1 MVEGHQR
8 SQGERQVLGQLVL
21 PFHIAKQAGHA
32 AGAPLGN
39 AVEADGKQRVLD
51 IGILKPARD
60 RLGKGHQVLFGQA
73 EGGDDLVVEGFLHE
87 GLDHAVV
94 HGVEHVVITAQERG
108 GHERG
113 VRPIENAHLALL
125 VGLLVVG
132 EDHRKAAVRQG
143 QLAGDVLFGFDHP
156 QGKGLARYQQP
167 VLITQLLPDGFR
179 FVAGIAGNDTVHQ
192 RGGKDARLVKPGF
205 KALAQLPQ
213 PGQGLDAA
221 LEGDTVIV
229 DELHRQDD
237 QALVGGIAECLGAL
251 IEELAQLARIGVGRA
266 EIKPVAFV
274 QHNARFGGVA
284 YDKAQGVQP
293 GIGRVLLIF
302 AVGVHRIADRCDRA
316 AHLHGLAVHQSA
328 QQHGVSAVLLVKGV
342 QVTKGYGLNQHD
354 VSVEVCFFIGD
365 IDHVIHKGTKK
376 VAFSELQH
384 TNGPFGGFEHS
395 GIQSIHWDPSSSVS
409 GHLQVPKHVNSY
421 ISSRLSYSFLGVASI
436 HRIGIFY
443 FPQFHK

>member
-1 MVEGHQR
+1 M
-8 SQGERQVLGQLVL
+8 L

-32 AGAPLGN
+32 PGAPLGN

-60 RLGKGHQVLFGQA
+60 RLGKGHQVFFRQA
-73 EGGDDLVVEGFLHE
+73 EGGDDLIIKGFLHE
-87 GLDHAVV
+87 SQDHGVV
-94 HGVEHVVITAQERG
+94 HGVEHVVISAQERG
-108 GHERG
+108 GHKRG
-113 VRPIENAHLALL
+113 VRAIENAHLALL

-167 VLITQLLPDGFR
+167 VLIAQLLPDGFR

-205 KALAQLPQ
+205 KALSQLPQ

-251 IEELAQLARIGVGRA
+251 VEKLAQFARIGVGRA
-266 EIKPVAFV
+266 EVESVAFV
-274 QHNARFGGVA
+274 QHNAI
-284 YDKAQGVQP
+284 
-293 GIGRVLLIF
+293 GI
-302 AVGVHRIADRCDRA
+302 HRIADRGDRA
-316 AHLHGLAVHQSA
+316 AHLHGLAVHQAA
-328 QQHGVSAVLLVKGV
+328 QQHGIAAVLLVKGV
-342 QVTKGYGLNQHD
+342 QVVKGYGLNQHD
-354 VSVEVCFFIGD
+354 VSVEVYFFIGD

-436 HRIGIFY
+436 HRTGIFY
-443 FPQFHK
+443 FPQFHKRFCL